1 MAAVV
6 TVMVGEARVSLI
18 QEGSLPVPANELFQG
33 FSPADWAGRLPEGDE
48 GEVVVPV
55 HVALIQIDGE
65 VILVDTGLGQNNP
78 EGGEGG
84 QLVPALAELGLKPED
99 VTRVVITHTH
109 GDHVGGTL
117 DRSGDAIRPA
127 FPRARHH
134 LPRADWE
141 WVEGFP
147 AELRDRY
154 LSPLKALPDLT
165 LDGPDV
171 RLTPSVRLLGSA
183 GHTPGHRCVV
193 VESGGQTFCFL
204 GDLVHHPT
212 LHFAAPDKLTT
223 WDARPELTPSS
234 RRRVAAEATAGDWLL
249 AATHGASPPLG
260 RLTADGA
267 DRWTWRPSARSLA

>member
-1 MAAVV
+1 MTVV
-6 TVMVGEARVSLI
+6 ATIMVGDARVSVIRDGL
-18 QEGSLPVPANELFQG
+18 LPVPANELFQG
-33 FSPADWAGRLPEGDE
+33 FSPDDWAGQPPEGGA

-55 HVALIQIDGE
+55 HVALIQADGE

-78 EGGEGG
+78 DGAEGGR
-84 QLVPALAELGLKPED
+84 LVPALASLGLKPED

-109 GDHVGGTL
+109 GDHLGGAL

-141 WVEGFP
+141 WVEGLP
-147 AELRDRY
+147 AEQRDAY
-154 LSPLKALPDLT
+154 LSPLKALPELT
-165 LDGPDV
+165 LDPPDI

-204 GDLVHHPT
+204 GDLVHHPA
-212 LHFAAPDKLTT
+212 LHFAEPDKVTA
-223 WDARPELTPSS
+223 WDARPELTPAS
-234 RRRVAAEATAGDWLL
+234 RRRVANEAVAGDWLL
-249 AATHGASPPLG
+249 AATHGAAPTIG
-260 RLTADGA
+260 RLAAAGE
-267 DRWTWRPSARSLA
+267 DRWEWRQADH